1 MVYVKMVNHFKTSTS
16 HQGKIESQDKIKP
29 WQVFPLAP
37 VASVGVLF
45 VLFAAN
51 QK

>member
-16 HQGKIESQDKIKP
+16 HQRKLKIKKP

-45 VLFAAN
+45 VLFAVN
-51 QK
+51 KK